1 VKKREA
7 DPIAQYLNPFGGDA
21 GLDEPLL
28 QPARNRHQTIGMLC
42 RPADPLP
49 RNHTPRDDIEVATS
63 GGDDNR
69 AAKDAPEQDCSRPV
83 RVEIVRV
90 DQVEM
95 TTVDDLLS
103 QKRQDRGK
111 EAKRR
116 RAHPDLGQNR
126 IARMVD
132 MQPVARLFPW
142 DAGKQRVS
150 SEPRRGKR
158 KAFRF

>member
-1 VKKREA
+1 
-7 DPIAQYLNPFGGDA
+7 
-21 GLDEPLL
+21 
-28 QPARNRHQTIGMLC
+28 M
-42 RPADPLP
+42 
-49 RNHTPRDDIEVATS
+49 PRDDIEVATS

-69 AAKDAPEQDCSRPV
+69 APEDAPEQDCSRPV

-90 DQVEM
+90 DQVEIA
-95 TTVDDLLS
+95 TVDDLPA
-103 QKRQDRGK
+103 QQRQDRGK
-111 EAKRR
+111 QAKRR

-132 MQPVARLFPW
+132 VQPVAGLFHR

-158 KAFRF
+158 KPWAGGHDARINRSAGDQGS